1 MLTWGSAVP
10 ALVAAMSAALLQFVH
25 SATPDARPYLAN
37 LEAGLVWSAIAV
49 TALVAFLNHRL
60 TSRPVAGGDTVRH
73 MLRGVVWHCPDVAL
87 CVQLSLLVARGG
99 RASVNFVRR
108 LKEM

>member
-25 SATPDARPYLAN
+25 SATPNARPYLAN
-37 LEAGLVWSAIAV
+37 LEAGLVWSAIGV

-73 MLRGVVWHCPDVAL
+73 MLRGVVWHCPDVAYAF
-87 CVQLSLLVARGG
+87 S
-99 RASVNFVRR
+99 
-108 LKEM
+108 